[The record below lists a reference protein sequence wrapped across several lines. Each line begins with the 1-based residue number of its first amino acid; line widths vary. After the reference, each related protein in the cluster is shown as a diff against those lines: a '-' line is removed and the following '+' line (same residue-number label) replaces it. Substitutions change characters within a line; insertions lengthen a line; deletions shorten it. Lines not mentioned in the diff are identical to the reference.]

1 MECQVTNAK
10 VLEILSETDA
20 KQELLTLTSGTK
32 AKAIC
37 FPNLTGKCKVGDEIV
52 LNTTAVSLSLGS
64 GGYHFVMAVMNN
76 PNRGTLSAKGHI
88 MKLRYTPLQG
98 RVLSVEEPDS
108 PYHQLLAQ
116 VDDISDLPVIV
127 GTLHSMLAPVC
138 LGFNHAAPGKRLVYL
153 MSDGAALPLA
163 LSRQVKTLIELK
175 MLNDTITFNHAFGGN
190 YEAVNVYSALL
201 AAKHVCQ
208 ADAAVILM
216 GPGIVGTNTR
226 WGTTALEQG
235 VFLNAVHTLKGT
247 AIGLLRI
254 SFADPRQ
261 RHLGISHHSLTVF
274 NKITEHPCYIPLPM
288 NLKEKHEINYQL
300 RLLENHSIKWIN
312 TNQYRYILTDTKIE
326 LKSMGRTP
334 NEDLHFFDTA
344 FAAGL
349 FAGWQCVQSTQI
361 K

>member
-1 MECQVTNAK
+1 MDCQVSNAA
-10 VLEILSETDA
+10 VLEILSETDI
-20 KQELLTLTSGTK
+20 KQELLTLLSGEK
-32 AKAIC
+32 EKAIC
-37 FPNLTGKCKVGDEIV
+37 FPKLTGRCRVGDRVV

-64 GGYHFVMAVMNN
+64 GGYHFVMAIINN
-76 PNRGTLSAKGHI
+76 RKLDILQNEGHI

-116 VDDISDLPVIV
+116 VDDIAGLPVIV

-138 LGFNHAAPGKRLVYL
+138 LGFNYAAPDKKLVYL

-163 LSRQVKTLIELK
+163 LSRQVEMLTKLEMLK
-175 MLNDTITFNHAFGGN
+175 DTITFNHAFGGN
-190 YEAVNVYSALL
+190 FEAVNVYSALL
-201 AAKHVCQ
+201 TAKHVCR

-235 VFLNAVHTLKGT
+235 VFLNAIHTLKGT
-247 AIGLLRI
+247 AIGLPRI

-274 NKITEHPCYIPLPM
+274 NRITEHPCSIPLPM
-288 NLKEKHEINYQL
+288 DLKEKHEINSQL
-300 RLLENHSIKWIN
+300 SLLENHLIKWIN
-312 TNQYRYILTDTKIE
+312 TNEYRYILTDTEIE

-334 NEDLHFFDTA
+334 NEDLYFFDTA
-344 FAAGL
+344 FASGL
-349 FAGWQCVQSTQI
+349 FAGWHCVQSTPLE
-361 K
+361 